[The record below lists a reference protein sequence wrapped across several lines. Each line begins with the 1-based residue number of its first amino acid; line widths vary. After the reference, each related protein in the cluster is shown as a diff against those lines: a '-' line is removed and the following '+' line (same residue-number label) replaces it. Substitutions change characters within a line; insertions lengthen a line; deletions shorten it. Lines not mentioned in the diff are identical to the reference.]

1 MSLGEHGVNMAV
13 NNCFSWIV
21 ATKKVVSNFYG
32 RMKGN
37 KHRFTIEGMRG
48 KQAACRA
55 LLAEEQRML
64 LCRLMFR
71 CFHFRSLSVSSAWCL
86 VFLNFVRL
94 HRSLVCLFL
103 LHSLSRGLVDKREA
117 REEGNGNEHR
127 AQAVSDGMEKER
139 KGKPEVAS

>member
-1 MSLGEHGVNMAV
+1 
-13 NNCFSWIV
+13 
-21 ATKKVVSNFYG
+21 
-32 RMKGN
+32 
-37 KHRFTIEGMRG
+37 MRG
-48 KQAACRA
+48 KQAACCA

-64 LCRLMFR
+64 RCRLISR

-86 VFLNFVRL
+86 DFLNFVRL
-94 HRSLVCLFL
+94 HRVQRSLVCLFL